1 MDDADPKIII
11 NNNIKYLATE
21 PNIKSKN
28 LLLFSPIIKEKLH
41 KLNYK
46 LYKYNEL
53 NRKTNKRILYEVNE
67 KDLFSNI
74 IIQNKKN
81 YIKNLYQLNTDSE
94 SIDNNNNYNY
104 IKPLKNFHTHD
115 NICKYTMKVFPKNI
129 RRNKFYSLKKTN
141 YLPKMTCSNYIKNH
155 NENISPINNHN
166 KEKINLCLVPL
177 LQLYKKKFNVQ
188 KNKCRINLNNREIS
202 ENNSYYN
209 KTIYT
214 KLKNKWKNRM
224 KKDLLESK
232 IDENDMKPK
241 NRFINL
247 KKELLEQT
255 LKINRMFVVFNKQIK
270 EKEKTI
276 KFIGKFRFKTKLDKN
291 NINF

>member
-11 NNNIKYLATE
+11 KNNIKYLATE
-21 PNIKSKN
+21 PNIKSKR
-28 LLLFSPIIKEKLH
+28 LLFFSPIIKEKLH

-53 NRKTNKRILYEVNE
+53 NRKTNKRNLSKVNE

-74 IIQNKKN
+74 LIKNKKY

-94 SIDNNNNYNY
+94 SIDNNNNY
-104 IKPLKNFHTHD
+104 IKTLNNFHTHD
-115 NICKYTMKVFPKNI
+115 NIFKHTMKVFPKSI
-129 RRNKFYSLKKTN
+129 HRNKFYSLKKTN

-155 NENISPINNHN
+155 NENISSINNHN

-177 LQLYKKKFNVQ
+177 LQLYKKKFKEQ
-188 KNKCRINLNNREIS
+188 KNKCKINLNKRAIS
-202 ENNSYYN
+202 ENNNSYYN
-209 KTIYT
+209 KNIYT

-232 IDENDMKPK
+232 TDENDMKPK
-241 NRFINL
+241 IRFMNL

-276 KFIGKFRFKTKLDKN
+276 QFIGKFRFKKKLDKN
-291 NINF
+291 NINI